1 MAMVRFYCGAGFSD
15 SLHTQTGRDQCCGRK
30 FYGTMESWQCC
41 QHDVTQSPFYVKEV
55 LTLNQVISTLQSRC
69 SLRRYKDMALSNEH
83 KEIILKSMMRAPS
96 AGNMMLY
103 SVIAIERQETK
114 DILSRTCD
122 NQPFIAKAPW
132 VLVFAADIQR
142 WFDYYQLCDVPQY
155 CADHNLTYHQNP
167 NLGDLFIAASDTLI
181 AAQNAAIAA
190 ESLGIGSCYI
200 GDIMENYETHR
211 ELLGLPDYAFPL
223 AMLCLGYYPDDQKL
237 EPPLLRPRFDQ
248 QCIVFNEKYHRL
260 DASELQAMFA
270 EREKIV
276 QPGNNPFQ
284 AKNFGQLMYARKTG
298 APFFQEMHRSLQAA
312 MQRWLGNKL
321 SSLE

>member
-1 MAMVRFYCGAGFSD
+1 MNQMNQANQMDHV
-15 SLHTQTGRDQCCGRK
+15 
-30 FYGTMESWQCC
+30 
-41 QHDVTQSPFYVKEV
+41 
-55 LTLNQVISTLQSRC
+55 NQVIATLQNRS
-69 SLRRYKDMALSNEH
+69 SLRRYKDQALSNEH
-83 KEIILKSMMRAPS
+83 KEVILKSMLRAPS

-103 SVIAIERQETK
+103 SVITIERQETK

-132 VLVFAADIQR
+132 VLVFAADMQR

-155 CADHNLTYHQNP
+155 CAEHNLPYYQNP
-167 NLGDLFIAASDTLI
+167 NLGDLFISASDTLI

-211 ELLGLPDYAFPL
+211 ELFGLPDYAFPL
-223 AMLCLGYYPDDQKL
+223 AMLCFGYYPDDQKL
-237 EPPLLRPRFDQ
+237 EPPQLRPRFDQ
-248 QCIVFNEKYHRL
+248 QYIVFSEKYHRL
-260 DASELQAMFA
+260 AASELQAMFA
-270 EREKIV
+270 EREKTV
-276 QPGNNPFQ
+276 PQPPGNNPYQ

-312 MQRWLGNKL
+312 MQSWLGK
-321 SSLE
+321 